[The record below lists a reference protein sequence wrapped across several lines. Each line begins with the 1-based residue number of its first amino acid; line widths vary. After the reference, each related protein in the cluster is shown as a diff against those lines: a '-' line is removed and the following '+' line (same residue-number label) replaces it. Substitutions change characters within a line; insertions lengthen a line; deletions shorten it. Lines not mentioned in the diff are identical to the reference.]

1 MLEGRLWWKENTE
14 VTFLVPYF
22 LILLHRFY
30 LTRGQLTQIVGESTL
45 KNLNNYIK
53 RTFTMKSIF
62 NEYIRESI
70 VLIHFYYTIWSAI
83 CLHKIYTAQLQLRE
97 SWTADVKPEGK
108 KQKVHSKSKALLIS
122 DTYPR
127 SLSQTCKNSA
137 VLLLWDV

>member
-1 MLEGRLWWKENTE
+1 MMGNAQIFKKLKKKILTLEGRLWWKENTE

-45 KNLNNYIK
+45 KNLNNYSK

-62 NEYIRESI
+62 NEYIWESI

-83 CLHKIYTAQLQLRE
+83 CLHKVYAAQLQLRE
-97 SWTADVKPEGK
+97 SWAADVKPEGK
-108 KQKVHSKSKALLIS
+108 KKGPQQIQSPSYFWYIS
-122 DTYPR
+122 
-127 SLSQTCKNSA
+127 
-137 VLLLWDV
+137 